1 MPNDARRSSSQ
12 QVIAIAPR
20 MMTRMVTNG
29 HQLDAVLAGAL
40 TGRIGRRWRAV
51 KLLLR

>member
-1 MPNDARRSSSQ
+1 MSYETRRSGNSSSSHQ
-12 QVIAIAPR
+12 GIAIAPR
-20 MMTRMVTNG
+20 MMTDG

-40 TGRIGRRWRAV
+40 AGRIGRV

>member
-1 MPNDARRSSSQ
+1 MPDDARRSSSQ
-12 QVIAIAPR
+12 QVIAAPR
-20 MMTRMVTNG
+20 MMTRMMTNG